1 MSEADSQNN
10 QPLPESTES
19 MDDSAAALPEAIETQ
34 EEAEIMSLLELAD
47 SIEDD
52 SIDVADSTDEHIAE
66 SETSKTIEKV
76 LLPASASEEDSIALN
91 SDAAQPEDNKEADWF
106 VLTQK
111 MRQRNRRLL
120 DQVTQLQQTL
130 KQKEEDF
137 DYQLRQVR
145 ERETLLVQKTEELI
159 NVQDQLT
166 RLFHTLEAS
175 HQAAQRQQ
183 ILIETLSEQLQ
194 SSQERVAQLERECTL
209 TKQRYNQQ
217 SHQLLQAEN
226 TCQELRNRLNRQ
238 QRQTLQFK
246 SALDKSLEMST
257 SSQLSGQQLFSTTGK
272 TNLSPLQ
279 KAQPIKPWSAE
290 PDWKEDDEVEAIWSN
305 PTAPEFPSAESS
317 PEAEAHNWSDRT
329 EEELSLQVKT
339 NFFSVTSEDNINQ
352 DSAGEELPALINSP
366 TEISDWWELPAN
378 RTEDD
383 LSAEPEMN
391 REQSE
396 QIVSLSNVLD
406 QTRDDQTE
414 SSTATETEEYWQEPP
429 QDESAETKEVLLPQS
444 SWPSPVLYPLRP
456 PKKRKSLAAIEL
468 PNFPRNN

>member
-10 QPLPESTES
+10 QPLPESPQS
-19 MDDSAAALPEAIETQ
+19 MDQSAAALPEAKETQ

-47 SIEDD
+47 SIGDD
-52 SIDVADSTDEHIAE
+52 SDDDVDNSPEEPRTESESTEKVVADSILLNQ
-66 SETSKTIEKV
+66 ETSE
-76 LLPASASEEDSIALN
+76 A
-91 SDAAQPEDNKEADWF
+91 EDNKNADWF
-106 VLTQK
+106 VVTQK

-137 DYQLRQVR
+137 ESQLRQVR

-194 SSQERVAQLERECTL
+194 SSQERVAQLERECAL
-209 TKQRYNQQ
+209 TKQRCNKQ

-226 TCQELRNRLNRQ
+226 TCQELRTRLQRQ

-246 SALDKSLEMST
+246 LALDKSLEMPT
-257 SSQLSGQQLFSTTGK
+257 SSNLSTQQSFATTGK
-272 TNLSPLQ
+272 TNLSLLQ
-279 KAQPIKPWSAE
+279 KAQPIQPWSAE
-290 PDWKEDDEVEAIWSN
+290 PDWEEDHEVEDIWSKS
-305 PTAPEFPSAESS
+305 TAPESASVEYY
-317 PEAEAHNWSDRT
+317 PEAEVSNLSDRAEQET
-329 EEELSLQVKT
+329 SRQAKTSFFAVNAEENT
-339 NFFSVTSEDNINQ
+339 NQ
-352 DSAGEELPALINSP
+352 DSAEEVLPPLSNGS
-366 TEISDWWELPAN
+366 TEISDWWESTSTRA
-378 RTEDD
+378 EDDD
-383 LSAEPEMN
+383 LSAKPDKN
-391 REQSE
+391 WQQSE
-396 QIVSLSNVLD
+396 QTVSPSNDLD
-406 QTRDDQTE
+406 FDLEQKREEQTE
-414 SSTATETEEYWQEPP
+414 RVRATETEEYWQEQL
-429 QDESAETKEVLLPQS
+429 QDESFETKEVLLPQS

-456 PKKRKSLAAIEL
+456 PKKRRSLAAIEL